1 MSLEGG
7 LPPPGERAV
16 NEKILT
22 ATGPLVGQPS
32 SPLVQKFSVELPVPS
47 LDDHRGQRERL
58 VEALERP
65 GGPAVVLSPGALR
78 SLSGSGGWVT
88 VLQDTTGRVLGV
100 EPGRAASPGYGLA
113 IDLGS
118 TTVVVELC
126 RLSGEV
132 IGRAAGPNRQAERG
146 EDLLTR
152 IQVAELEGTAGLRAL
167 ALESLNSLIGRLVS
181 EAGLAPMEI
190 VAGAIGG
197 NPTMIHLL
205 LGLDPTPLA
214 REPYAPIADFP
225 DPWPAGV
232 LGLEIFPEAPI
243 YFLPGIGAFV
253 GGDVLGG
260 LLASGLHRGAGFGVL
275 VDVGTN
281 GEIILGNRDWLVAGA
296 GAAGPAFEGG
306 AVKVGMRAEAGAI
319 EALRIDPVTRAV
331 SYRTIGEGSPRG
343 ICGSGLI
350 DAVAELFLAGLID
363 RAGHFQDGD
372 SFLVVGPA
380 EAADG
385 RAIVLDQADL
395 LTFIRTKA
403 GMMAALDLVL
413 GRVGLTPADI
423 EVFYLA
429 GAIANYLDLERA
441 IAIGL
446 LPDLPRERFVNLGN
460 GSLWGAR
467 LALLQH
473 EARAELAELPTRIH
487 YLELNTEGEFM
498 NFFTPALFLPHTDL
512 DRFPTVRDR
521 LKGSGR

>member
-1 MSLEGG
+1 M
-7 LPPPGERAV
+7 

-22 ATGPLVGQPS
+22 AAGPEAGQPT
-32 SPLVQKFSVELPVPS
+32 SPLVRKLSVELPPPS

-58 VEALERP
+58 VEALDRSGE
-65 GGPAVVLSPGALR
+65 PAAVLSPSALKSLLGAA
-78 SLSGSGGWVT
+78 GWVT

-100 EPGRAASPGYGLA
+100 EPGASDAPAYGLA

-118 TTVVVELC
+118 TTAVVELC
-126 RLSGEV
+126 KLSGEV
-132 IGRAAGPNRQAERG
+132 VGRAAGPNRQAQRG

-152 IQVAELEGTAGLRAL
+152 IQVAELEGTEGLRAL
-167 ALESLNSLIGRLVS
+167 ALESLNPLIRGLAA
-181 EAGLAPMEI
+181 EAGIAPTEI
-190 VAGAIGG
+190 VAAAVAG

-205 LGLDPTPLA
+205 LGLDPTPLS
-214 REPYAPIADFP
+214 REPYAPMADAP

-232 LGLEIFPEAPI
+232 LGLELHPEAPV

-260 LLASGLHRGAGFGVL
+260 LLASGLHRRAGVGVL

-306 AVKVGMRAEAGAI
+306 AVKAGMRAEAGAI
-319 EALRIDPVTRAV
+319 EALRINPITQAV
-331 SYRTIGEGSPRG
+331 NYRTIGGGVPRG

-350 DAVAELFLAGLID
+350 DAVAELFLAGLVD
-363 RAGHFQDGD
+363 RAGHFREGD
-372 SFLVVGPA
+372 SFQVVGPA
-380 EAADG
+380 EAAGG
-385 RAIVLDQADL
+385 RAIVLDQEDL

-413 GRVGLTPADI
+413 GRVGLTASDI

-429 GAIANYLDLERA
+429 GAIANYLDLEQA

-467 LALLQH
+467 LALLHQ
-473 EARAELAELPTRIH
+473 EARAELVELRTRIH
-487 YLELNTEGEFM
+487 YLELNVEGEFM
-498 NFFTPALFLPHTDL
+498 NLFTPALFLPHTDL
-512 DRFPTVRDR
+512 DRFPTIRDR
-521 LKGSGR
+521 LEGQGP